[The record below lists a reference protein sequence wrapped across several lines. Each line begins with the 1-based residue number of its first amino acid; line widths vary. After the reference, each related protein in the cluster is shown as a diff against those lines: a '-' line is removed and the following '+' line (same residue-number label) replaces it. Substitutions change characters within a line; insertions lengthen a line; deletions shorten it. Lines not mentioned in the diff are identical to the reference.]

1 MAATDFEDL
10 VRRHQDRLYGFA
22 LALTRA
28 PQDAE
33 DVVQEAFLRA
43 QRALAGWEPSRRA
56 SLSEAAWL
64 HRIALNVFRNRLRAE
79 RRRPTVPLEAVAEP
93 AADGLDPSRT
103 RELRDALARLPRRYR
118 EAVVMRHV
126 QGLDYAEMAAVA
138 GTPEGTLKSDV
149 HRGLKL
155 LKEELSEWN

>member
-1 MAATDFEDL
+1 
-10 VRRHQDRLYGFA
+10 
-22 LALTRA
+22 
-28 PQDAE
+28 
-33 DVVQEAFLRA
+33 
-43 QRALAGWEPSRRA
+43 
-56 SLSEAAWL
+56 
-64 HRIALNVFRNRLRAE
+64 LRAE

-138 GTPEGTLKSDV
+138 GAPEGTLKSDV